1 MYKYKGTKD
10 SGGRSW
16 LMQRITGLALVVLMI
31 GHYVLMHYTPESGHT
46 YDAVLG
52 RMQYSW
58 YRIID
63 ITFVTLAMYHGLN
76 GVWGVFR
83 DYKLKTWQ
91 SYSDS
96 FRSCGIRNS
105 IRSLG
110 LCNNIF
116 YPLCKQCCISNS
128 LS

>member
-16 LMQRITGLALVVLMI
+16 FMQRITGLALVVLMI

-76 GVWGVFR
+76 GVWGIFR

-91 SYSDS
+91 SYSIVS
-96 FRSCGIRNS
+96 ALVVFGTAFVAWGYVIIFSIPYVNS
-105 IRSLG
+105 VALVT
-110 LCNNIF
+110 
-116 YPLCKQCCISNS
+116 P
-128 LS
+128 

>member
-10 SGGRSW
+10 SGSKSW
-16 LMQRITGLALVVLMI
+16 LLQWISGLALVVLMI

-76 GVWGVFR
+76 GVWGIFR
-83 DYKLKTWQ
+83 DYNLKTWQ
-91 SYSDS
+91 NYAIVTALIV
-96 FRSCGIRNS
+96 FGIAFVAWGYVIIFS
-105 IRSLG
+105 IPYI
-110 LCNNIF
+110 NDVAAIM
-116 YPLCKQCCISNS
+116 P
-128 LS
+128 

>member
-16 LMQRITGLALVVLMI
+16 LMQRVTGLALVVLMV

-63 ITFVTLAMYHGLN
+63 IVFVTLAMYHGLN
-76 GVWGVFR
+76 GIWGIFR
-83 DYKLKTWQ
+83 DYNLKPWQ
-91 SYSDS
+91 SYAIVSALIV
-96 FRSCGIRNS
+96 FGAAFVAWGYVIIFS
-105 IRSLG
+105 IPYVNTG
-110 LCNNIF
+110 VAIF
-116 YPLCKQCCISNS
+116 GP
-128 LS
+128 

>member
-52 RMQYSW
+52 RMQHSW

-63 ITFVTLAMYHGLN
+63 IVFVTLAMYHGMN
-76 GVWGVFR
+76 GVWGIFR
-83 DYKLKTWQ
+83 DFNLKPWQ
-91 SYSDS
+91 SFAIVAALVIFGAAFVAWGYVII
-96 FRSCGIRNS
+96 FS
-105 IRSLG
+105 IPYV
-110 LCNNIF
+110 NNVALLT
-116 YPLCKQCCISNS
+116 P
-128 LS
+128 

>member
-10 SGGRSW
+10 SGSKSW
-16 LMQRITGLALVVLMI
+16 LLQRISGLALVVFMI

-76 GVWGVFR
+76 GVWGIFR
-83 DYKLKTWQ
+83 DYNLKTWQ
-91 SYSDS
+91 NYAIVTALIV
-96 FRSCGIRNS
+96 FGIAFVAWGYVIIFS
-105 IRSLG
+105 IPYINDVAG
-110 LCNNIF
+110 VI
-116 YPLCKQCCISNS
+116 P
-128 LS
+128 

>member
-10 SGGRSW
+10 SGSKSW
-16 LMQRITGLALVVLMI
+16 LLQRISGLALVVLMI

-76 GVWGVFR
+76 GVWGIFR
-83 DYKLKTWQ
+83 DYNLKTWQ
-91 SYSDS
+91 NYAIVTALIV
-96 FRSCGIRNS
+96 FGIAFVAWGYVIIFS
-105 IRSLG
+105 IPYI
-110 LCNNIF
+110 NDVAAIM
-116 YPLCKQCCISNS
+116 P
-128 LS
+128 

>member
-10 SGGRSW
+10 SGSKSW
-16 LMQRITGLALVVLMI
+16 LLQRISGLALVVFMI

-76 GVWGVFR
+76 GVWGIFR
-83 DYKLKTWQ
+83 DYNLKTWQ
-91 SYSDS
+91 NYAIVTALIV
-96 FRSCGIRNS
+96 FGIAFVAWGYVIIFS
-105 IRSLG
+105 IPYINDVASVM
-110 LCNNIF
+110 
-116 YPLCKQCCISNS
+116 P
-128 LS
+128 

>member
-10 SGGRSW
+10 SGSKSW
-16 LMQRITGLALVVLMI
+16 LMQRISGLALVVLMI

-76 GVWGVFR
+76 GVWGIFR
-83 DYKLKTWQ
+83 DYNLKTWQ
-91 SYSDS
+91 NYAIVTALIV
-96 FRSCGIRNS
+96 FGIAFVSWGYVIIFS
-105 IRSLG
+105 IPYI
-110 LCNNIF
+110 NDVAAVM
-116 YPLCKQCCISNS
+116 P
-128 LS
+128 

>member
-16 LMQRITGLALVVLMI
+16 LMQRVTGLALVVFMI
-31 GHYVLMHYTPESGHT
+31 GHYVLMHYNPESGHT

-63 ITFVTLAMYHGLN
+63 LVFVTLAMYHGLN
-76 GVWGVFR
+76 GVWGIFR

-91 SYSDS
+91 SYAIVSALVV
-96 FRSCGIRNS
+96 FGAAFVAWGYVIIFS
-105 IRSLG
+105 IPYVNTGTALVT
-110 LCNNIF
+110 
-116 YPLCKQCCISNS
+116 P
-128 LS
+128 